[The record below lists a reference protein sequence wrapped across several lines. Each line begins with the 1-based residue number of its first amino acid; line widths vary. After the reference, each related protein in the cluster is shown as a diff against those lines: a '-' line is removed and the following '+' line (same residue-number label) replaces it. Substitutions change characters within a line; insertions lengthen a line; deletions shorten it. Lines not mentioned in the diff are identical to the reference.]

1 MDKKELISVVIPF
14 YRAEKT
20 IGRCLD
26 SIVNQDYY
34 NLEILLIDDGSEDSS
49 SEICDY
55 YSKKDERIKVFHK
68 KNGGLS
74 DAKNFELLPVT

>member
-34 NLEILLIDDGSEDSS
+34 NLEILLIDDGSDDQSIDICKEYARLDS
-49 SEICDY
+49 
-55 YSKKDERIKVFHK
+55 RIRLLRQENKGV
-68 KNGGLS
+68 GG
-74 DAKNFELLPVT
+74 TTG